1 MNTTLLIRLSAT
13 AAALSLVALVSSAAA
28 GGVPRPLGA
37 GQQKLS
43 PGVHVLDLVSRE
55 QGRAGYMPWATR
67 KQRTELDRI
76 VHSIT
81 FLSVPSRKPAST
93 ASGREAATAR
103 IIRVTSPV
111 HRGDYPTLVARIVPS
126 RRCTIAVFYDRGRS
140 TDPGLHPK
148 RPIDHGV
155 SWTWKVGIR
164 TRTGRW
170 PIRVACGSAGSFR
183 TSFVVKRAE

>member
-28 GGVPRPLGA
+28 GGVPRPL
-37 GQQKLS
+37 
-43 PGVHVLDLVSRE
+43 
-55 QGRAGYMPWATR
+55 
-67 KQRTELDRI
+67 ELDRI

-103 IIRVTSPV
+103 LIRVTSPV
-111 HRGDYPTLVARIVPS
+111 HRGDYATLVARIVPS